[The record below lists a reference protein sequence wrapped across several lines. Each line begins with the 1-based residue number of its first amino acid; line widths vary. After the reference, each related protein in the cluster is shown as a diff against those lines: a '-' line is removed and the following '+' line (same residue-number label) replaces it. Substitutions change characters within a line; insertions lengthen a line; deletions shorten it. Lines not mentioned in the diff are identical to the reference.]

1 MRRKISVIMPVY
13 KVPEIFLRRSIQCV
27 IKQSYK
33 NFELIII
40 DDGSPDNSGN
50 ICEEFKKLD
59 NRIRVFHIK
68 NGGVSVARNFGLKYA
83 EGEYITF
90 IDSDDLI
97 DKDYLINLYNSI
109 IEYDTDCIVCS
120 CKYIKSKNDII
131 KNKKINFKSKI
142 YNQNSAIEILCHMKH
157 PYQYIEITSVWGKLY
172 KSKIAKQIKFNEEM
186 VLAEDFAY
194 NLEYFQKIN
203 KIVFLQY
210 QGYGYRIRE
219 DSAINSIYNFRM
231 LKTIRQLKIMI
242 EKYAQKEYS
251 ADLIAR
257 VINIAFIILIKC
269 SKSGNKTDYKEIMNL
284 IKEYRFN
291 VICNYKARFKVKVA
305 CVLSYLKK

>member
-157 PYQYIEITSVWGKLY
+157 PYQYIEIRSEERRVGK
-172 KSKIAKQIKFNEEM
+172 E
-186 VLAEDFAY
+186 
-194 NLEYFQKIN
+194 
-203 KIVFLQY
+203 
-210 QGYGYRIRE
+210 
-219 DSAINSIYNFRM
+219 
-231 LKTIRQLKIMI
+231 
-242 EKYAQKEYS
+242 
-251 ADLIAR
+251 
-257 VINIAFIILIKC
+257 C
-269 SKSGNKTDYKEIMNL
+269 S
-284 IKEYRFN
+284 
-291 VICNYKARFKVKVA
+291 
-305 CVLSYLKK
+305 